1 MFSTFVK
8 QKETSTSLKKV
19 ITHTI
24 LLLVF
29 LTNLSGQDSLTA
41 NKFVNS
47 LDDSLSKSEAYDTSF
62 RFYDTSSIDTL
73 LNINTQ
79 TEIKN
84 IQKDQ
89 SDSVKFTPKNINK
102 NWYKDHSVL
111 FYLFLVILTL
121 YAIIQWKYEEYF
133 VIMKRSISNNRVS
146 QIYFDE
152 FQNQFIIPTI
162 LLYTNTILA
171 FGITFYFLLSK
182 VSVYIHL
189 TFWQKLI
196 YCIVTSALF
205 FVLKYG
211 IQRLMVFILPISEN
225 IKFYLFNK
233 FHIQILLGIL
243 LLPLLILLSFTTF
256 IPFNLIL
263 GAIGLV
269 ICTITAFQLYR
280 GMQINMKLITLYPF
294 HFFLY
299 LCALEITP
307 ILIIFTFHKSL
318 FS

>member
-1 MFSTFVK
+1 M
-8 QKETSTSLKKV
+8 KKV
-19 ITHTI
+19 IAHTI
-24 LLLVF
+24 LLLGF
-29 LTNLSGQDSLTA
+29 LINLSGQDSLA
-41 NKFVNS
+41 VNEFING
-47 LDDSLSKSEAYDTSF
+47 LNDSLSNSEVYNTGF
-62 RFYDTSSIDTL
+62 RFYDTNSIDTP
-73 LNINTQ
+73 LNINTNS
-79 TEIKN
+79 EIKN
-84 IQKDQ
+84 IQTDQ
-89 SDSVKFTPKNINK
+89 TDTVKFTPKDINK
-102 NWYKDHSVL
+102 NWYKDHTVL
-111 FYLFLVILTL
+111 FYLFTVILTL
-121 YAIIQWKYEEYF
+121 YAIIRWRDEEYF

-182 VSVYIHL
+182 ASIYIHL

-196 YCIVTSALF
+196 YCIGLSALF

-243 LLPLLILLSFTTF
+243 LLPLLIMLSFTTF

-269 ICTITAFQLYR
+269 ICATTIFQLYR